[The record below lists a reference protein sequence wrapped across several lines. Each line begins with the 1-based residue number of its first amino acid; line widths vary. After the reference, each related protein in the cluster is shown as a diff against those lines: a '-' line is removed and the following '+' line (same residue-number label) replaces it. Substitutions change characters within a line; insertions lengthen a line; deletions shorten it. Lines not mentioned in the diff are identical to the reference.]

1 MVDTLT
7 ACPLKRTGMIALGWI
22 RRCNSVKA
30 DLAKIPNRTHL
41 IPPAV
46 EPEEAPINMM
56 NSTIAHS
63 RCDQCEKS
71 DAANPQLVIAV
82 TTTKNDF
89 RKAHSMAPHTLP
101 ACAKSSGITAACLK

>member
-7 ACPLKRTGMIALGWI
+7 ACPLKRTGMMALGWI
-22 RRCNSVKA
+22 RRCNSVMA

-56 NSTIAHS
+56 NSTITHS
-63 RCDQCEKS
+63 RCGQREQS
-71 DAANPQLVIAV
+71 EAANPQLVIAV

-89 RKAHSMAPHTLP
+89 RKAHSMAPHTLS